1 MCGLKDREKEPAC
14 RSTPHRRPNWV
25 AGVDGRKNSRV
36 AGGLSAF
43 SPSFQP
49 RLPMWGSDGIIIPEI
64 SHVKINLVA
73 AHRRRGGCFVSGGWR
88 GDAGVPGR

>member
-25 AGVDGRKNSRV
+25 AGVDGRKKT
-36 AGGLSAF
+36 AIACGLSAF

-49 RLPMWGSDGIIIPEI
+49 RLSNEGQAGIISSELLRCQITPA
-64 SHVKINLVA
+64 K
-73 AHRRRGGCFVSGGWR
+73 GG
-88 GDAGVPGR
+88 